1 MTLENYN
8 TLFILFLIITIILF
22 ILLIILFFV
31 FDIRKIIRV
40 KTGWGIR
47 QSVKELN
54 EINQKEGDKRRKRY
68 KGHSVQLFN
77 EQSGDLLNQDVKKG
91 ADKDTEPDVNNFE
104 KPKSGAMVTV
114 ELEQTDK
121 QTMLLDTNSK
131 PHLSKEIPDSGDELK
146 EELFHIF
153 ETKMIVFSNEIIT
166 KQGIIS
172 EIG

>member
-8 TLFILFLIITIILF
+8 TLFTIFLIITILLF

-31 FDIRKIIRV
+31 FDIRKIFRT
-40 KTGWGIR
+40 KTGWGVR

-54 EINQKEGDKRRKRY
+54 EINQKEGDRRRKRY
-68 KGHSVQLFN
+68 KGRSIQLFK
-77 EQSGDLLNQDVKKG
+77 EQSGNLLKQDTNQDYNRN
-91 ADKDTEPDVNNFE
+91 TESDMQHFAEPE
-104 KPKSGAMVTV
+104 SRATVTV

-121 QTMLLDTNSK
+121 QTMLLDTDIKS
-131 PHLSKEIPDSGDELK
+131 HLSKEIPDSGDESK

-166 KQGIIS
+166 KQGMIS
-172 EIG
+172 EI

>member
-8 TLFILFLIITIILF
+8 TLFIIFLIITIILF

-68 KGHSVQLFN
+68 KGHSVQLFK
-77 EQSGDLLNQDVKKG
+77 EQSGDLLKQDVKKD
-91 ADKDTEPDVNNFE
+91 ADKNTESGVDNFV

-121 QTMLLDTNSK
+121 QTMLLDMNSK
-131 PHLSKEIPDSGDELK
+131 PHLSKGIPNLEDETK
-146 EELFHIF
+146 EGLFYIF